1 MRATIIQNGPIVLTI
16 LLAGAYTAGGFSMII
31 GYATGS
37 SDWEPNVLEVVFLG
51 AIPIVAGPMILW
63 GLYISKR
70 SQRLGPGL
78 VAVGTVAVTA
88 AWFWLLI
95 FLVPASIVVI
105 AFSVFRARES
115 VRERNPSLADVTN
128 Q

>member
-1 MRATIIQNGPIVLTI
+1 
-16 LLAGAYTAGGFSMII
+16 MII

-78 VAVGTVAVTA
+78 VAVGMVAVTA